1 MLSTVKQVDA
11 EVLKTLQTQVC
22 WHDWEIELKN
32 EQHAA
37 MVRVSEKFKEKM
49 NAKNQSAEYYRD
61 KRNARSPLGD
71 ITIGKFGEFVA
82 CFALRSIG
90 FPKIMPDISIRK
102 GSRKGWDCDLPFGE
116 LDTSFFNSHVKTCDQ
131 NTSDYVSRVRGDQ
144 YTWTF
149 QWANRT
155 GFGGRD
161 KLFDRQNSSE
171 VIWFMFVPNLDSKTP
186 RLIASAPWNKL
197 QGILKDPLS
206 EKLKGLK
213 KCVYSDDLLS
223 LSNAEI

>member
-1 MLSTVKQVDA
+1 M
-11 EVLKTLQTQVC
+11 LKTLRTKVC
-22 WHDWEIELKN
+22 WHDWEIELK
-32 EQHAA
+32 EEYHEA

-49 NAKNQSAEYYRD
+49 NTKDQSAGYYRE
-61 KRNARSPLGD
+61 KRNATAPLGD

-82 CFALRSIG
+82 CFGLRAIG
-90 FPKIMPDISIRK
+90 FPKIMPDTSVRQ
-102 GSRKGWDCDLPFGE
+102 GSGKGWDCDLPFGKS
-116 LDTSFFNSHVKTCDQ
+116 DNTFFNSHVKTCDQ
-131 NTSDYVSRVRGDQ
+131 GTSNYVQRVRGDQ

-155 GFGGRD
+155 GSGGRD
-161 KLFDRQNSSE
+161 KLFDNPNSSE
-171 VIWFMFVPNLDSKTP
+171 VIWFMFVPDLGSKKP

-213 KCVYSDDLLS
+213 KCVYSEDLIALA
-223 LSNAEI
+223 NAALQPA